1 LAQGPF
7 IKVPAQTAAEICAR
21 YDAKAKDLLQD
32 KMSPQEFV
40 AALVEKKK
48 YIDAI
53 DFMAYALPPREAI
66 WWGCLCMQHAVG
78 EKLAPPER
86 AAATAA
92 VQWVM
97 QPTEANRAV
106 ARAPAEAAGPGSIAG
121 SLAMAAAVTGGSMAP
136 PNMPVMPPPPF
147 APAKS
152 VAMAV
157 KLASTKAEPVL
168 ISKIQKSYL
177 DLAAEVAEG
186 RLI

>member
-1 LAQGPF
+1 
-7 IKVPAQTAAEICAR
+7 
-21 YDAKAKDLLQD
+21 
-32 KMSPQEFV
+32 
-40 AALVEKKK
+40 
-48 YIDAI
+48 
-53 DFMAYALPPREAI
+53 
-66 WWGCLCMQHAVG
+66 
-78 EKLAPPER
+78 
-86 AAATAA
+86 
-92 VQWVM
+92 
-97 QPTEANRAV
+97 
-106 ARAPAEAAGPGSIAG
+106 
-121 SLAMAAAVTGGSMAP
+121 MAAAVTGGSMAP